1 MPPAADHPS
10 LHLRLLPQTFYVIQ
24 QSTKDPISESLLA
37 LLTGDKSGSNFL
49 SITRTDEEISIIG
62 ECEDDEEHKKA
73 DGEWRCIKI
82 AGPMD
87 LGRTSPSCGHEFRD

>member
-24 QSTKDPISESLLA
+24 QNTQDPISESLLA
-37 LLTGDKSGSNFL
+37 LLIGNKYGSHFL

-62 ECEDDEEHKKA
+62 QCGDNEEHKGDWK
-73 DGEWRCIKI
+73 CIKI

-87 LGRTSPSCGHEFRD
+87 LGRSSPSRSCECRD